1 MNQEL
6 FGQPYDHSDPHWIV
20 KSYFDRMY
28 NDGHFLEAIELLSK
42 KGALSTDGSYC
53 HFPNMNSYYEED
65 RFEGVMFIYGYSPD
79 DDDEVIVSEEICY
92 KYVRLAC
99 EKYLYRHP
107 EDKDKINALL
117 AKMPC

>member
-1 MNQEL
+1 MKVL
-6 FGQPYDHSDPHWIV
+6 FGKLSDSSTLEENV
-20 KSYFDRMY
+20 TAYFDIMY
-28 NDGHFLEAIELLSK
+28 NDNLFLKAIENIVQKNSFVID
-42 KGALSTDGSYC
+42 GAYC
-53 HFPNMNSYYEED
+53 NFPDMDSYYGEEH
-65 RFEGVMFIYGYSPD
+65 FEGVEFACGYPPED
-79 DDDEVIVSEEICY
+79 DDISIVSEEICN

>member
-1 MNQEL
+1 MNKEL
-6 FGQPYDHSDPHWIV
+6 FGQPYEDSDPHWII

-28 NDGHFLEAIELLSK
+28 SDGDFLRAIELLIQ
-42 KGALSTDGSYC
+42 KGPLNTDGAYC
-53 HFPNMNSYYEED
+53 HFPDMDSYYKED
-65 RFEGVMFIYGYSPD
+65 HFEGVLFAYGCISD
-79 DDDEVIVSEEICY
+79 DEEEVIVSEETCY

-117 AKMPC
+117 AKLPY